1 MNDKR
6 VNQYLI
12 LPENGNRKDTKLA
25 VEYSEEQIAEYLKQ
39 GYAIVNHDD
48 FNKLIGNGDGE
59 YLIADD
65 GSVYPKPAP
74 TDAELLAVDK
84 QAKLAE
90 LKAERDTREV
100 EPITYNGNRY
110 DYDDKAR
117 ERINAAIIA
126 LDVQTAQTKA
136 VASIDWTTADNAD
149 VKVTADDLRCVIA
162 MVAQRSNA
170 LHVAYRAAKD
180 KVEAATTVAEVEA
193 ITLDA

>member
-12 LPENGNRKDTKLA
+12 LPEAGQRKDTKLA
-25 VEYSEEQIAEYLKQ
+25 VEHSEEQIAEMLKQ
-39 GYAIVNHDD
+39 GYVIVNHDD
-48 FNKLIGNGDGE
+48 FNKLIGNADGE

-74 TDAELLAVDK
+74 TDAELLAV
-84 QAKLAE
+84 AKPAKIAE
-90 LKAERDTREV
+90 LKAERDSKEV

-126 LDVQTAQTKA
+126 LELQGEDAT
-136 VASIDWTTADNAD
+136 IDWTTADNKE
-149 VKVTADDLRCVIA
+149 VSVTANDLRMVIA
-162 MVAQRSNA
+162 AVAIRSNA
-170 LHVAYRAAKD
+170 LHNAYRVAKE
-180 KVEAATTVAEVEA
+180 KVLNATTKEEVEKVV
-193 ITLDA
+193 LNG